1 MTGNV
6 YDKVLLDVI
15 SRIPKQYAPILVGA
29 TPAENGIGIAWTGGT
44 EKWYRHTSAAKTSM
58 TVVLNAKHKSQA
70 TALNAL
76 SRIHAAMNAIR
87 RFEPT
92 DAYRIFS
99 IKTQNAPAFA
109 GREKSGQWVY
119 VSSLTVTFAT
129 NP

>member
-1 MTGNV
+1 MTNV
-6 YDKVLLDVI
+6 YDMVLLDVI
-15 SRIPKQYAPILVGA
+15 KCIPTQYAQILVGA

-44 EKWYRHTSAAKTSM
+44 EQRYMHSAAAKVTM
-58 TVVLNAKHKSQA
+58 TVVLNAKHASQL

-76 SRIHAAMNAIR
+76 GKIHAALNTICGL
-87 RFEPT
+87 EPT
-92 DAYRIFS
+92 DSYRIFS

-109 GREKSGQWVY
+109 GREKNGQWMY